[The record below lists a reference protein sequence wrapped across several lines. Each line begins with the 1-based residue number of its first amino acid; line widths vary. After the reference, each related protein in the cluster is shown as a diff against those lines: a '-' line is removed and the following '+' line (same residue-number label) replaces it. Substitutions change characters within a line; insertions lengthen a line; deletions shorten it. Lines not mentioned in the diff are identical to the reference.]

1 MANKWKIAYLSLADI
16 RKVRS
21 RNICQV
27 IAETDISQF
36 RNLADLDE
44 QSGIFIP
51 LKLNAP
57 EGVYELDVDP
67 DEIQAM
73 LKTAV
78 QQMAP
83 LDGHAVATGK
93 DLAPSLAQSLFKRGY
108 FFNRELWA
116 AVERL
121 GIYTQAEHLDW
132 VRAQDPILFYPNVR
146 SDGRVEAHHV
156 NTIAEGAGKGLKAN
170 DWFAVPLM
178 TSQHRH
184 FHDHGTRQ
192 DRERML
198 EMAVRMTAGQMADR
212 LKEFAGRESWSGV
225 TKEDMRELEEKI
237 GFSSGWWPQ

>member
-1 MANKWKIAYLSLADI
+1 MADKLKIAYLSFADI

-36 RNLADLDE
+36 RALADLDE

-57 EGVYELDVDP
+57 EGVYELDVDTN
-67 DEIQAM
+67 EIQGL

-83 LDGHAVATGK
+83 IDSRAVTTSK
-93 DLAPSLAQSLFKRGY
+93 SLAPSLAQSLWKRGY

-116 AVERL
+116 ACEKL
-121 GIYTQAEHLDW
+121 GVYTQKDHLTW
-132 VRAQDPILFYPNVR
+132 VRQQDPILFYPSVR
-146 SDGRVEAHHV
+146 SEGGIEAHHV

-198 EMAVRMTAGQMADR
+198 EMAVRMTAGQIADR
-212 LKEFAGRESWSGV
+212 LKEFLGRDSWSGV
-225 TKEDMRELEEKI
+225 TEEDMRELEAKT
-237 GFSSGWWPQ
+237 GFRSGWWRD

>member
-1 MANKWKIAYLSLADI
+1 MADKLKIAYLSFADI

-36 RNLADLDE
+36 RQLADLDE

-51 LKLNAP
+51 LKLSAP

-67 DEIQAM
+67 HEIQTM
-73 LKTAV
+73 LKAAV

-83 LDGHAVATGK
+83 IQGQIATGK
-93 DLAPSLAQSLFKRGY
+93 NLPPSIAQSLFKRGY
-108 FFNRELWA
+108 FFSRELWS
-116 AVERL
+116 AVERS
-121 GIYTQAEHLDW
+121 GVYQQREHLEW
-132 VRAQDPILFYPNVR
+132 VRAQDPILFYVNVP
-146 SDGRVEAHHV
+146 SEGRVEAHHV
-156 NTIAEGAGKGLKAN
+156 NTVAEGAGKGFKAN
-170 DWFAVPLM
+170 DWFAVPLT

-198 EMAVRMTAGQMADR
+198 EMAVRMTAGQMSDR
-212 LKEFAGRESWSGV
+212 LKDFMGRDSWSGV
-225 TKEDMRELEEKI
+225 TKEEMRELEEKI
-237 GFSSGWWPQ
+237 GFSSGWWPE